1 MRRSGL
7 VLVFGALSVTTVAGC
22 GKSEPTKAQYTDRAN
37 ALCAAEIKS
46 LRRLAEFRHT
56 PDELIRE
63 SLRIHERANA
73 QLRAIPIP
81 PKEKVPAEWLQL
93 RETAIANARKILTVK
108 PNSRENRAANRAYS
122 RAEAAAVKIALSYGM
137 RGCSGFAAA

>member
-1 MRRSGL
+1 MRRPGL

-22 GKSEPTKAQYTDRAN
+22 GKSQPTKAQYTARAN

-63 SLRIHERANA
+63 SFDAPGLVGTSIS
-73 QLRAIPIP
+73 
-81 PKEKVPAEWLQL
+81 V
-93 RETAIANARKILTVK
+93 
-108 PNSRENRAANRAYS
+108 
-122 RAEAAAVKIALSYGM
+122 
-137 RGCSGFAAA
+137 FAAA